1 MGLAGVSGYG
11 YPHPDGGGW
20 TSGTDWVDDQFVPV
34 RRAAGRGPGGAER
47 HWSGIG
53 IDCARADLAQ
63 ARQREEFA
71 RSGVYLLVGDQDEA
85 GGLPTVYVGE
95 ADELGPRLANHA
107 TNKDFWNRLVI
118 FTSKDGMINKAHA
131 RHLESRLY
139 QIGSEAKRCH
149 LENKVPPG
157 LPQLSDQDRD
167 LAERFLGEMLVV
179 LPVIG
184 ISAFELPK
192 KDLATDLPDLFL
204 KGKAADGKGKETS
217 QGLKVF
223 AGSIARIDEVD
234 SINGWTHELRSDLLE
249 NGVLEVTADGL
260 IFTQDY
266 VFKSPS
272 AAAAVLMGRSANGRE
287 EWRSKDGTSLK
298 EIQEAALG
306 QPRAG

>member
-1 MGLAGVSGYG
+1 MTL
-11 YPHPDGGGW
+11 
-20 TSGTDWVDDQFVPV
+20 
-34 RRAAGRGPGGAER
+34 GGATQPIGSTISLYLAEGQPAGIR
-47 HWSGIG
+47 VVQKDNWSGIG
-53 IDCARADLAQ
+53 IDCSRADLAQ
-63 ARQREEFA
+63 ARKRDEFA

-85 GGLPTVYVGE
+85 GGLPTLYLGE
-95 ADELGPRLANHA
+95 ADELGPRLANHS

-131 RHLESRLY
+131 RHLESRLF

-157 LPQLSDQDRD
+157 LPQLGDQDRD

-192 KDLATDLPDLFL
+192 TDQATDRPDLFL
-204 KGKAADGKGKETS
+204 KGKAAQGKGKETS
-217 QGLKVF
+217 QGFEVF
-223 AGSIARIDEVD
+223 AGSVARPEEVD
-234 SINGWTHELRSDLLE
+234 SIHGWTHELRSDLLE
-249 NGVLEVTADGL
+249 NGVLNPTAQGL
-260 IFTQDY
+260 VFTQDY

-287 EWRSKDGTSLK
+287 EWRGADGKTLK
-298 EIQEAALG
+298 QIQEEALG
-306 QPRAG
+306 SSPVN

>member
-1 MGLAGVSGYG
+1 MTL
-11 YPHPDGGGW
+11 
-20 TSGTDWVDDQFVPV
+20 
-34 RRAAGRGPGGAER
+34 GGAAQPIGSTISLYLAEGQPAGIR
-47 HWSGIG
+47 VVQKDNWSGIG
-53 IDCARADLAQ
+53 IDCSRADLAQ
-63 ARQREEFA
+63 ARKRDEFA

-85 GGLPTVYVGE
+85 GGLPTIYVGE

-131 RHLESRLY
+131 RHLESRLF

-149 LENKVPPG
+149 LENRVLPG
-157 LPQLSDQDRD
+157 LPQLGDQDRD

-192 KDLATDLPDLFL
+192 ADQATDLPGLFL
-204 KGKAADGKGKETS
+204 KGKDAQGKGKETS
-217 QGLKVF
+217 QGFKVF
-223 AGSIARIDEVD
+223 VGSIARPDEVE
-234 SINGWTHELRSDLLE
+234 SINGWARELRYDLLE
-249 NGVLEVTADGL
+249 NGVLEPAAEGL
-260 IFTQDY
+260 VFTQDY

-287 EWRSKDGTSLK
+287 EWRSADGKTLK
-298 EIQEAALG
+298 QIQEEALG
-306 QPRAG
+306 PSPID